1 MALSMFNH
9 KFCPKRLKDFTFS
22 KTTSSILQSQLQYT
36 QYYIKETKS
45 YTIENMI
52 IFGTDGCG
60 KRARAHAFLNE
71 LFDIQDITKQTD
83 VKIYTLRYKNN
94 KYEYNV
100 LVSPFH
106 IEFNLADHGVNDYY
120 IIKDYITKISGTKN
134 VYTNSPHIILIP
146 HFNKTT
152 LKAQLFF
159 RRTMEKEIKNIRF
172 IFTSSNLNIEKAL
185 LSRCVLI
192 RVSSPSLKKI
202 KSILKKII
210 SNQLPEIKKIVSKS
224 KIDKMLEGIIFQTRQ
239 QSPSIYNL
247 KQSIHILQLSINH
260 TDKSFNL
267 YVDPNMK
274 LIYNLNKIIKN
285 TKILTKSVY
294 ENINSILY
302 ELYTNDYN
310 FQNLLKHLIFNLLES
325 NTLKNK
331 TAELIQKSADIS
343 HKLAIGK
350 HSIIPIQGFIFDIMQ
365 SKQQLINT

>member
-1 MALSMFNH
+1 MALSLFNH
-9 KFCPKRLKDFTFS
+9 TFCPKRLKDFTFS
-22 KTTSSILQSQLQYT
+22 KTTSSILQSQIEHT
-36 QYYIKETKS
+36 QYYIKETKK
-45 YTIENMI
+45 YNINNMI

-71 LFDIQDITKQTD
+71 LFDIPDICKQID
-83 VKIYTLRYKNN
+83 VKRYTLRYKNN
-94 KYEYNV
+94 KYEYSV
-100 LVSPFH
+100 LISPYH

-120 IIKDYITKISGTKN
+120 IIKDYIKKISGTKN
-134 VYTNSPHIILIP
+134 VYTNSHHIILIP

-192 RVSSPSLKKI
+192 KVSTPSLKKI

-210 SNQLPEIKKIVSKS
+210 SDQLPDIKKIVSKS
-224 KIDKMLEGIIFQTRQ
+224 QIDKMLEGVIFQTRQ
-239 QSPSIYNL
+239 QTPSIYNL
-247 KQSIHILQLSINH
+247 KQSIHNLQLSINH

-267 YVDPNMK
+267 YIDPNMK

-302 ELYTNDYN
+302 ELYTNNYD
-310 FQNLLKHLIFNLLES
+310 FQNLLKHLVFNLLES
-325 NTLKNK
+325 NILKNK
-331 TAELIQKSADIS
+331 IVEIIQKSSDVS
-343 HKLAIGK
+343 HKMAIGK
-350 HSIIPIQGFIFDIMQ
+350 HDIIPIQGFIFDIMQ
-365 SKQQLINT
+365 SKQ